1 MGTGEAAPMSPQTM
15 VSVSPSGIAPAA
27 RTSRHS
33 FDFPVP
39 CGGPPAGHVMAQPRA
54 ARPPTAPPSPDD
66 PCAAKPPV
74 ILSYP
79 ITLATV
85 IVDGDAM
92 DMKLPADPLPVPKK
106 LPSVADMLD
115 RTPDAVRHVAF
126 EICGNKK
133 GVIMEDPDWRV
144 PSCGWYF
151 AKYDAKYWGG
161 APFNTSCC

>member
-1 MGTGEAAPMSPQTM
+1 MRRHH
-15 VSVSPSGIAPAA
+15 
-27 RTSRHS
+27 RTTRVLQSR
-33 FDFPVP
+33 
-39 CGGPPAGHVMAQPRA
+39 R
-54 ARPPTAPPSPDD
+54 R
-66 PCAAKPPV
+66 

-85 IVDGDAM
+85 VVDGDAM

-106 LPSVADMLD
+106 LPSVAEMLN

-126 EICGNKK
+126 EICGNKE
-133 GVIMEDPDWRV
+133 GVIMQDPDWRI

-161 APFNTSCC
+161 KPLNTLLLMRDDDDTGKPSKPPEQGNAAGRFQESWTVHARRAAVR